1 MIAARRA
8 LLTVALVVGAS
19 ACGDDGGDADGDGAS
34 RYESVTDLADG
45 LTEAGLTCT
54 LEYEG
59 LRDGAREVSLCTVQ
73 DELAE
78 LSVWDDPASAAS
90 TAARADAED
99 DPLVA
104 GENWTI
110 DVQSAKTAAAVAEAL
125 GGRVHGG

>member
-1 MIAARRA
+1 MIAARCA
-8 LLTVALVVGAS
+8 LLAVVLVVGAS
-19 ACGDDGGDADGDGAS
+19 ACGDDGGDGDGDGAS
-34 RYESVTDLADG
+34 RYESVTDLAED
-45 LTEAGLTCT
+45 LTDAGLACT

-78 LSVWDDPASAAS
+78 LSVWDDPADAAS
-90 TAARADAED
+90 TAERAEADD

-110 DVQSAKTAAAVAEAL
+110 DVQSAETAAAVAEAL

>member
-1 MIAARRA
+1 MIAARCA
-8 LLTVALVVGAS
+8 LLAVVLVVGAS
-19 ACGDDGGDADGDGAS
+19 ACGDDGGDGDGDGAS
-34 RYESVTDLADG
+34 RYESVTNLAEDLTD
-45 LTEAGLTCT
+45 AGLTCT

-78 LSVWDDPASAAS
+78 LSVWDDPADAAS
-90 TAARADAED
+90 TAERAEADD

-110 DVQSAKTAAAVAEAL
+110 DVQSAETAAAVAEAL